1 MKMVH
6 VTWLDSCEPGDNAD
20 LAIHE
25 MPRPQL
31 LYQVGFLLIDTPDH
45 IVVASGVKPALQG
58 QADDSYDYAIAIPR
72 CSIKEIHNL
81 EINDIEEMA

>member
-58 QADDSYDYAIAIPR
+58 QAP
-72 CSIKEIHNL
+72 
-81 EINDIEEMA
+81 